1 VSKKLLISTNIEKN
15 YLKIKNFSNC
25 YFLGYWCISDKFY
38 KKKINKKTFNYE
50 KNIWSN
56 YRIQNKDYKYLNY
69 LINRCCRILPKFF
82 NKFHGTNFNQKYWKN
97 FYFLWLT
104 YYIPFQY
111 YRWKVVNTAIKKN
124 KNLFFLNFYIKNNFT
139 PLDTIGF
146 YNSATQ
152 SHLFNYYHFKRIIIF
167 FKDKIQIKN
176 VNKHINFNENKI
188 NESNQKKYF
197 IFHFFIK
204 KINFLLK
211 IIIIIITQRNKILI
225 HGGFRK
231 IHYIFINILLKQF
244 PLFLDKVFN
253 WYEIRDKFILQK
265 INIQKRYFMVSKSHV
280 KNLFEEYIFNNIF
293 KDIPYCYLEQ
303 YENLNLEANK
313 INLKPDAVI
322 SFFYH
327 MHNELFKFWLFNKNS
342 TKSFYAACHG
352 GVHQKRSNIFN
363 YERLISKKYLDWIRE
378 KNNKIN
384 LPISKYIFLN
394 RKRSQSIYLLY
405 VAQEIEEFPC
415 RISHGPTTLD
425 LLPTEENLSFL
436 MKNLDYKI
444 KNKFFYSPLL
454 AKIKKQNIRINE
466 IIGENKFLQNNS
478 FPKYL
483 CKSKIVICSYPNTTF
498 IDSLIT
504 GPTILVCDL
513 KSWEPL
519 DQLKPAYKLLIKSNI
534 IFSDIAKA
542 TYHINYVWNDI
553 HTWWNTP
560 DTKKAVN
567 LFLREFNLSY
577 KQPIGTWVNFLKKAK

>member
-1 VSKKLLISTNIEKN
+1 MKKKLLISTNIEKN

-25 YFLGYWCISDKFY
+25 HFLGFWCISDKLY
-38 KKKINKKTFNYE
+38 KKKKKNIFNYE
-50 KNIWSN
+50 KNTWSN
-56 YRIQNKDYKYLNY
+56 HKVQNKDYKYVNY
-69 LINRCCRILPKFF
+69 LINKCDRILPEFF
-82 NKFHGTNFNQKYWKN
+82 NKFHRTNFNTKYWRN
-97 FYFLWLT
+97 FYFLWLA

-111 YRWKVVNTAIKKN
+111 YRWKVVNSAIKNN
-124 KNLFFLNFYIKNNFT
+124 KNLYFLSFNIKNNFT

-152 SHLFNYYHFKRIIIF
+152 SHLFNYFHFRRMINF

-176 VNKHINFNENKI
+176 VKALINFNESNTNVLNPI
-188 NESNQKKYF
+188 NYF
-197 IFHFFIK
+197 IFKFFFE
-204 KINFLLK
+204 KINSFLKK
-211 IIIIIITQRNKILI
+211 IIIILIKKNIILI
-225 HGGFRK
+225 HGGFKK
-231 IHYIFINILLKQF
+231 IHYVFINILLKQF

-253 WYEIRDKFILQK
+253 WYQIRDKFILQK
-265 INIQKRYFMVSKSHV
+265 INIQKRQFKVSKSHV

-313 INLKPDAVI
+313 IDLHPDVVF
-322 SFFYH
+322 SFYSH
-327 MHNELFKFWLFNKNS
+327 MHNELFKFWLFKKNS
-342 TKSFYAACHG
+342 SKSFYAVCHG

-363 YERLISKKYLDWIRE
+363 YERLISKKYLGWIRE
-378 KNNKIN
+378 RKNKIN

-394 RKRSQSIYLLY
+394 KKRYQSIYLLY

-444 KNKFFYSPLL
+444 KNKFLYCPLL

-466 IIGENKFLQNNS
+466 IIGKNKFLQNNS
-478 FPKYL
+478 FTKYL
-483 CKSKIVICSYPNTTF
+483 YKSKIVICSYPNTTF

-513 KSWEPL
+513 KAWEPA
-519 DQLKPAYKLLIKSNI
+519 DQLKSAYKLLIKSNI
-534 IFSDIAKA
+534 IFSDIVKA
-542 TYHINYVWNDI
+542 THHINNVWNDT
-553 HTWWNTP
+553 HSWWNTP
-560 DTKKAVN
+560 DTQKAVN
-567 LFLREFNLSY
+567 FFLREFNLSY
-577 KQPIGTWVNFLKKAK
+577 KHPIGTWVNFFKKAK